1 MKKLLLLAVVLMLG
15 GCTLFGSDGQ
25 DGAVSD
31 ALIEEAK
38 QKVMT
43 EIALTEQGEPGSPA
57 EETPVPVDP
66 GDLRLSEMQVAVL
79 KMVQENLKANIV
91 TVDEVTFINMILS
104 ENVMEIEVRTV
115 SGTENNQ
122 PEISYSII
130 AWFVEAYMG
139 NWDDTLFN
147 APSGDDFS
155 ILLVSYAPESTQR
168 YQSKTRL
175 RFLKRFYQHPLTL
188 DEWVMASNAGYTVEP
203 AGRITDTVEAELT
216 ANFAEVEEVTFI
228 NLFASSLRME
238 VRTAPGTEANQAQIS
253 YDIIQWFVTN
263 YMVVRNAES
272 PEWFTEKEEFTIT
285 LVTFAADS
293 EKKFQSETH
302 MDVLLQFMEN
312 PLSLEAWM
320 AVSGASYQE

>member
-1 MKKLLLLAVVLMLG
+1 
-15 GCTLFGSDGQ
+15 
-25 DGAVSD
+25 
-31 ALIEEAK
+31 
-38 QKVMT
+38 
-43 EIALTEQGEPGSPA
+43 
-57 EETPVPVDP
+57 
-66 GDLRLSEMQVAVL
+66 
-79 KMVQENLKANIV
+79 V